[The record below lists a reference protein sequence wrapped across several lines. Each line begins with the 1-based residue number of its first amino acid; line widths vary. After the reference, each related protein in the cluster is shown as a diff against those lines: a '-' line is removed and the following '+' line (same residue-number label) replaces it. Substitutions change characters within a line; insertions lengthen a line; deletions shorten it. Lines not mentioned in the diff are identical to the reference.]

1 MAAHPFEVRS
11 PVPPARIRPTGS
23 GPAHVTPRRE
33 MPPIILTVTS
43 LLGEA
48 PEAVSAR
55 LALAMA
61 RTRDRKDRWGARLR
75 PVLWGVAVC
84 VLIAVLRGTP
94 GAGWSGPRLGVTIAL
109 LGCLLPMVVAAADRW
124 PLESAAQCAALA
136 LLVGGF
142 GIALAAQQSNG
153 VSALPP
159 SVAVM
164 TAFLFLDLVPAA
176 VIAVGITVGLFAADL
191 IGAGR
196 TGTDAFTQMLF
207 CAVLA
212 AVALCMRQAGQA
224 TDRAE
229 LLLAQLEDAREAE
242 AAAAALAERTRIA
255 QDLHDV
261 LAQSLSGL
269 AIQLEAARRMSRR
282 PEVDQDL
289 REVIERSARLVK
301 DGLADARRAVGA
313 LRGDAVPTLDR
324 LAELVE
330 RYRSDLGL
338 AVTLT
343 SAGAGRE
350 LSSQAAMA
358 LYRGAQEALT
368 NVARYAQGAE
378 VRVTLSYED
387 DVIVLTVEDHRT
399 EPGPAP
405 APTATGSGLGL
416 VGIRERLAEVG
427 GGASAGPTRDGW
439 TVRMRVPA

>member
-1 MAAHPFEVRS
+1 MSR
-11 PVPPARIRPTGS
+11 RGPT
-23 GPAHVTPRRE
+23 
-33 MPPIILTVTS
+33 PIILTVTS
-43 LLGEA
+43 LAGEA
-48 PEAVSAR
+48 PETISAR
-55 LALAMA
+55 LALAVA
-61 RTRDRKDRWGARLR
+61 RARDRKDRWGARLR
-75 PVLWGVAVC
+75 PVLWAVAAC
-84 VLIAVLRGTP
+84 VLIAVLRGAP
-94 GAGWSGPRLGVTIAL
+94 GVGWSGARLGVTIAL

-124 PLESAAQCAALA
+124 PLETTAWCAALA

-142 GIALAAQQSNG
+142 GVALAAQQANG
-153 VSALPP
+153 VSALPA

-164 TAFLFLDLVPAA
+164 VAFLFLDLVPAT
-176 VIAVGITVGLFAADL
+176 VIAVAITVGLFAADL

-196 TGTDAFTQMLF
+196 TVTDAFTQMLF

-282 PEVDQDL
+282 AAVDEDL
-289 REVIERSARLVK
+289 REVVERSARLVK

-338 AVTLT
+338 EATLT
-343 SAGAGRE
+343 TSGAGRE
-350 LSSQAAMA
+350 LPTETGMA
-358 LYRGAQEALT
+358 LFRGAQEALT
-368 NVARYAQGAE
+368 NAARYAQGAE
-378 VRVTLSYED
+378 VRVTLCYEE
-387 DVIVLTVEDHRT
+387 DVTVLTVEDHRPQ
-399 EPGPAP
+399 PGPAP
-405 APTATGSGLGL
+405 APAATGSGMGL

-427 GGASAGPTRDGW
+427 GSASAGPTRDGW
-439 TVRMRVPA
+439 IVRMRVPA